1 MVLFLYHFL
10 WTVALFLVAPVVGLL
25 FIGPMVRRDGAHT
38 GARIVER
45 LALRFPDPPPKK
57 GGIWVHALS
66 VGEVISALPLVDR
79 LGSVFAGREI
89 VFTATT
95 AAGLAMAREKLDG
108 KVSVVFP
115 MPVDAWWCVRKVVNF
130 VNPSVFVL
138 VETDIW
144 PALLKCLRRR
154 RIRSILVNGRI
165 SPRTFRSY
173 KKAPFLVRKMFN
185 PLYACLMQS
194 DLDRD
199 RLLQTGVEKD
209 KVLTVGNIKF
219 DREIAPMGDEERRE
233 WIEALGLEAVD
244 GPPGKRILP
253 VWVAGS
259 THPGEEEILLDAF
272 KRLRIS
278 HPLLRLVLAPRDT
291 GRSGDIIT
299 IARERGLRAVL
310 RTRIANGGVVGCKGQ
325 HATVRAHIQ
334 VPASNSQPTVPHS
347 PSGNSNSYDV
357 LVLDTMGE
365 LGRVYGLASVCFV
378 GGSLVPIGGHN
389 LLEPASF
396 GIPVVFGPHT
406 HNFVSMATTLLEGE
420 GGRRVQNGDELCAA
434 VKEFLEDDEMR
445 RRAGENARAFVEQQ
459 PGSARTGCQPCESLH
474 GGGNVEHGGQGQG
487 IGDRRLVQ
495 DSSR

>member
-1 MVLFLYHFL
+1 MFLYHFL
-10 WTVALFLVAPVVGLL
+10 WTLAIVFLAPVFGL
-25 FIGPMVRRDGAHT
+25 FCMGSMARRHRSDIFT
-38 GARIVER
+38 RIAER
-45 LALRFPDPPPKK
+45 LGCCFPDAPPTK

-79 LGSVFAGREI
+79 LGRIFPGREI

-95 AAGLAMAREKLDG
+95 AAGLAMARQKLDG
-108 KVSVVFP
+108 RIRVTFP
-115 MPVDAWWCVRKVVNF
+115 MPVDAWWCVRRVAKF

-144 PALLKCLRRR
+144 PALLTCLRRR
-154 RIRSILVNGRI
+154 GIRSILVNGRV

-173 KKAPFLVRKMFN
+173 QKAAFLVRKMFD
-185 PLYACLMQS
+185 PLYLCLMQS

-199 RLLQTGVEKD
+199 RLLQIGVEKD
-209 KVLTVGNIKF
+209 KVMTVGNIKF

-233 WIEALGLEAVD
+233 WIDALGLEAVD
-244 GPPGKRILP
+244 GPPGKRICP

-299 IARERGLRAVL
+299 KARERGFRAVL
-310 RTRIANGGVVGCKGQ
+310 RTRIANGGVGCKGQ
-325 HATVRAHIQ
+325 HAKVRAYVQ

-347 PSGNSNSYDV
+347 PSGNPNSYDV

-396 GIPVVFGPHT
+396 GIPVIFGPHT
-406 HNFVSMATTLLEGE
+406 HNFVSMATALLEGE
-420 GGRRVQNGDELCAA
+420 GGRRVQNGDEVSAA
-434 VKEFLEDDEMR
+434 VRDFLEDDEMR
-445 RRAGENARAFVEQQ
+445 RRSGENARAFVESNR
-459 PGSARTGCQPCESLH
+459 GALERVVRHIKGCMGERSAWGTGLR
-474 GGGNVEHGGQGQG
+474 
-487 IGDRRLVQ
+487 DL
-495 DSSR
+495 

>member
-1 MVLFLYHFL
+1 MVMFLYDFL

-45 LALRFPDPPPKK
+45 LALRFPDSPPKK

-79 LGSVFAGREI
+79 LGRVFTGREI
-89 VFTATT
+89 VFTATS

-115 MPVDAWWCVRKVVNF
+115 MPVDAWWCVRKVIDF

-144 PALLKCLRRR
+144 PALLTCLRRR
-154 RIRSILVNGRI
+154 GIRSILVNGRV

-199 RLLQTGVEKD
+199 RLLQIGVEKY
-209 KVLTVGNIKF
+209 KVMTVGNIKF

-233 WIEALGLEAVD
+233 WIDALGLEAVD
-244 GPPGKRILP
+244 GPLGKRICP

-259 THPGEEEILLDAF
+259 THSGEEEILLDAF

-299 IARERGLRAVL
+299 KARERGLRAVL
-310 RTRIANGGVVGCKGQ
+310 RTRIENGGVGCKGQ
-325 HATVRAHIQ
+325 HAKVRAHIQ

-347 PSGNSNSYDV
+347 PSGNPNSYDV

-378 GGSLVPIGGHN
+378 GGSLVPVGGHN

-396 GIPVVFGPHT
+396 GIPVIFGPHT
-406 HNFVSMATTLLEGE
+406 HNFVSMATALLEGE
-420 GGRRVQNGDELCAA
+420 GGRRVQNGDELSAA
-434 VKEFLEDDEMR
+434 VRDFLEDDEMR
-445 RRAGENARAFVEQQ
+445 RRSGENARAFVESNR
-459 PGSARTGCQPCESLH
+459 GALERVVRHIKGCMGERSAWGTGLR
-474 GGGNVEHGGQGQG
+474 
-487 IGDRRLVQ
+487 DL
-495 DSSR
+495 